1 GKTLTALAKSWNS
14 YGFSNSS
21 FLARAWVLD
30 ISTKVDGKR
39 QRTIKAFGKGPEG
52 KAAAVAYAAETGTQA
67 KSERYRERQTATF
80 RDLWDKF
87 AAHELIGPTPGPSAG
102 RYAGQATTAALP
114 RHAPPGRHAR
124 VRGRGPAQARPG
136 DTRARGRANHARD
149 LHPHDEAQA
158 RRLG

>member
-39 QRTIKAFGKGPEG
+39 QRTIKAFGKGPEW
-52 KAAAVAYAAETGTQA
+52 KAAAVAYAAEHGTQA

-102 RYAGQATTAALP
+102 RYAGQGYRRCASTTCATWP
-114 RHAPPGRHAR
+114 AR
-124 VRGRGPAQARPG
+124 SCPRPG
-136 DTRARGRANHARD
+136 SRPSVPRRYSGTRTCELRSRSTPTR
-149 LHPHDEAQA
+149 
-158 RRLG
+158 